1 MPRSVSSKTRRGF
14 TLIELLVVI
23 AIIAVLI
30 ALLVPAVQ
38 KVRAAANRIACANNL
53 KQIGLALHNFQDTHR
68 RFPPGDV
75 TGPFCQAGFTIPA
88 GARHSCWPF
97 LLSDLE
103 QQALAQGYRLDL
115 DFTDPVNKAIGK
127 QQIKILQCPSAE
139 PNRLAEHDNIG
150 PYACTDYAP
159 TREVD
164 PELVKSGLV
173 DQVGFY
179 QGAMPHNFM
188 ASPADIRDGL
198 SNTIMIA
205 EDAGRPKAWQAGRE
219 VDGYV
224 SGGPWFLFYNPINL
238 MGSTADGTQRPGPCA
253 INCSND
259 HEIYSFHPGGANA
272 LFGDGSVRFLR
283 SDMRIHI
290 LARLVTRA
298 GGEVISPD
306 DF

>member
-1 MPRSVSSKTRRGF
+1 MIRKRQGL

-53 KQIGLALHNFQDTHR
+53 KQIGLALHNFQNTHR

-75 TGPFCQAGFTIPA
+75 SGPFSQAGFTIPA

-97 LLSDLE
+97 LLPYLE
-103 QQALAQGYRLDL
+103 QQALAHGYRLDL
-115 DFTDPVNKAIGK
+115 DFTDPANRPINS
-127 QQIKILQCPSAE
+127 QQIKVLQCPSAE
-139 PNRLAEHDNIG
+139 PNRLPIG
-150 PYACTDYAP
+150 PNGDPFACTDYAP
-159 TREVD
+159 TEYVD

-173 DQVGFY
+173 DRVGCY
-179 QGAMPHNFM
+179 EGALAKNFM
-188 ASPADIRDGL
+188 ASPADISDGL
-198 SNTIMIA
+198 SNTIIIA
-205 EDAGRPKAWQAGRE
+205 EDAGRPDAWQAGRH
-219 VDGYV
+219 VSGYV
-224 SGGPWFLFYNPINL
+224 SGGPWVLFYNPINL
-238 MGSTADGTQRPGPCA
+238 MGSTPDGAQRPGSCA
-253 INCSND
+253 INCTND
-259 HEIYSFHPGGANA
+259 HEIYSFHPSGANA
-272 LFGDGSVRFLR
+272 LFGDGSVHFLR

-298 GGEVISPD
+298 GGEVISPE